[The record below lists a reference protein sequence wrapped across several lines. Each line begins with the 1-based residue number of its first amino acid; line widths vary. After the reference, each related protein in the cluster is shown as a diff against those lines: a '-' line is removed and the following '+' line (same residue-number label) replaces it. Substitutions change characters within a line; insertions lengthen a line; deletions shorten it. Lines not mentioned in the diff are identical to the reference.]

1 MITLGPFWHRPPI
14 VVPGGIPGLE
24 TKSINLMLVT
34 EKVVCRCQKLR
45 RHMFV
50 NHSFPVPTPAC
61 ETVRVDD
68 ANRSGRRVKPF
79 AEVKS
84 GIATCS
90 I

>member
-34 EKVVCRCQKLR
+34 EKVVCRCRELSK
-45 RHMFV
+45 HMFV
-50 NHSFPVPTPAC
+50 SRSFPFPTLAC
-61 ETVRVDD
+61 ETVRVDE
-68 ANRSGRRVKPF
+68 ANHSGCRVKPF

-84 GIATCS
+84 DIATCS
-90 I
+90 L